1 MTTATHP
8 FPPEGA
14 EKRLIAL
21 RFWMLGKGYI
31 RALRALEV
39 NRQMFTGLRKDGL
52 TPEFDH
58 HVVQAQYMRTL
69 LPHLLYPEET
79 LCAIFFHDTPKTAAC
94 LTRRS
99 GARFRT
105 MPLLATAWPMPP
117 NA

>member
-21 RFWMLGKGYI
+21 RFWLLGKGYI

-58 HVVQAQYMRTL
+58 HVVQAQYWSL
-69 LPHLLYPEET
+69 
-79 LCAIFFHDTPKTAAC
+79 TPPACCPVPDGTA
-94 LTRRS
+94 RR
-99 GARFRT
+99 RF
-105 MPLLATAWPMPP
+105 
-117 NA
+117 